1 MGDAS
6 CPHTPN
12 TVMTEKGFD
21 FFQSDT
27 AFDGLYSDRLR
38 LLSGRHWTP
47 LAVAQSAAAFLGL
60 PGGRVL
66 DVGCGPGKF
75 CLAAAHCQP
84 RTSFEGVERRA
95 DLVRV
100 ARRVAK
106 RLRLTNASFIDDDF
120 VNLDFSHYSGI
131 YFYNSFHE
139 NIDITCRID
148 NTIIHSAAAYDE
160 LRGKLYDKLSQMPAG
175 TRLATYYCPEGQVP
189 PKFKE
194 VGGAMNNLL
203 IFWCAE

>member
-1 MGDAS
+1 MAKR
-6 CPHTPN
+6 
-12 TVMTEKGFD
+12 EKEFD
-21 FFQSDT
+21 FFQSDA

-38 LLSGRHWTP
+38 RLSSRHWTP
-47 LAVAQSAAAFLGL
+47 LTVAQSAAAFLDV

-75 CLAAAHCQP
+75 CLAAAHYQP
-84 RTSFEGVERRA
+84 DTAFEGVERRA

-106 RLRLTNASFIDDDF
+106 RLCLANASFIDGDF
-120 VNLDFSHYSGI
+120 VNLDFSPYSGI

-139 NIDITCRID
+139 NIDVTCRID
-148 NTIIHSAAAYDE
+148 NTIVHSNAAYDE
-160 LRGKLYDKLSQMPAG
+160 LRDKLYDKLNQMPAG

-194 VGGAMNNLL
+194 VGGVMNNLL
-203 IFWCAE
+203 LFWCAE